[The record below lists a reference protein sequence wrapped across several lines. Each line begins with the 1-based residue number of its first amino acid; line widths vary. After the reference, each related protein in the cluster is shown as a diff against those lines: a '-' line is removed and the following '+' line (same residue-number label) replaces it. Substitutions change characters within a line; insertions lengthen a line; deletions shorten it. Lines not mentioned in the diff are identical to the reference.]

1 MKLVINVMSITET
14 MFYFGF
20 NSLLPVNVNF
30 VQKLEIDSLL
40 KDQKD
45 TSGRHGL
52 TVATFSHG

>member
-14 MFYFGF
+14 MFYFGC

-45 TSGRHGL
+45 TSSRHGL